1 MEFGPADNRAI
12 EFAEQGALRV
22 GGALEAGALQELF
35 DTLADLR
42 PNQAG
47 VRLHGLPALQPLL
60 SPLGPVGRIPA
71 ALMGDRARPV
81 RCLLFDKTPST
92 NWAVPWHQ
100 DRTIVVQE
108 RVELAGFG
116 PWTKKSG
123 LLHVAPPDDVLAR
136 MVTIRVHFDPVP
148 ETNAPL
154 LIAPGS
160 HRLGRVPE
168 ADVPDVIRR
177 CGTAMCCADAVD
189 IWIYKTLI
197 VHASEAASRPAHRRV
212 LQLDYADFDLPAD
225 LRWLGV

>member
-1 MEFGPADNRAI
+1 MELGTADDRAVA
-12 EFAEQGALRV
+12 FAEQGALRV
-22 GGALEAGALQELF
+22 RGALDAQALQQLF
-35 DTLADLR
+35 DALADHR

-47 VRLHGLPALQPLL
+47 VRLHGLLALQSFLTP
-60 SPLGPVGRIPA
+60 SGPIGRIPA
-71 ALMGDRARPV
+71 PLMGHRARPV
-81 RCLLFDKTPST
+81 RCILFDKTSSA

-100 DRTIVVQE
+100 DRTIVVQGRIE
-108 RVELAGFG
+108 VAGFG
-116 PWTKKSG
+116 PWTRKSG

-136 MVTIRVHFDPVP
+136 MVTIRVHLDPVP

-177 CGTAMCCADAVD
+177 CGTAMCCAEAGD

-197 VHASEAASRPAHRRV
+197 LHASEAASRPAHRRV
-212 LQLDYADFDLPAD
+212 LQLDYADFDLPAG